1 MNKLQRQQLNNK
13 HTHKHFDGW
22 TNFTPARNNAVVSYS
37 MKLQKTK
44 QQQRDELKLEKD
56 GWK

>member
-22 TNFTPARNNAVVSYS
+22 THFTPKQQQPVSYR
-37 MKLQKTK
+37 TK
-44 QQQRDELKLEKD
+44 QQHRDELKLEKET
-56 GWK
+56 WK

>member
-22 TNFTPARNNAVVSYS
+22 TDFTPARNTHEKQQRPLSYS
-37 MKLQKTK
+37 MKV
-44 QQQRDELKLEKD
+44 QQRDELKLEKE

>member
-1 MNKLQRQQLNNK
+1 MNKLQRKQLDNK

-22 TNFTPARNNAVVSYS
+22 THFTGEPRVNQTQHKDVSYRT
-37 MKLQKTK
+37 KL
-44 QQQRDELKLEKD
+44 QQRDELKLEKE